1 MNTIN
6 GINMNAIKNIYDEK
20 SSKDFLVFAVAMQFD
35 GLADAMHFGKDY
47 CTLKLRNELLIG
59 NQYL

>member
-1 MNTIN
+1 
-6 GINMNAIKNIYDEK
+6 MNAIKNIYDEK